1 MFSLTRG
8 SNGTI
13 RSLLPLPLTRRK
25 SLWVMSPTFRAR
37 ASEIR
42 KPHPYNIVKMAVSL
56 SPCQSWFFSDFF
68 RRLKVCVTSRALGRI
83 FGRRGLTITEIS
95 SFFKIFE
102 RFNHLKK
109 FRKVEISRAREF
121 LSIWRAAR
129 ALKKARKPWTS
140 REARSCLSAARFR

>member
-56 SPCQSWFFSDFF
+56 SPCQSWFF
-68 RRLKVCVTSRALGRI
+68 RI
-83 FGRRGLTITEIS
+83 FQKVKDLCDIQ
-95 SFFKIFE
+95 SFGQNFWPARIDYHGNIFIFKIFE

-121 LSIWRAAR
+121 LSIWQAAR